1 MNVAPEKTARE
12 PLAPHY
18 NDLAGSLQAAKAMLA
33 RGVADRRASCHT
45 PTIATIGT
53 DGRPRLRIVV
63 LRAFD
68 PAQVIL
74 RFNTDTRSEKW
85 AELQRDPRI
94 SLHAY
99 DPGAKV
105 QLRIDGLASLH
116 RDDEMAQASWDA
128 SRSFSRACYGVLPG
142 PGSAMEAGD
151 AFTLPASP
159 DEIEAGRA
167 FFGTVRIKAH
177 SIEWLYLAHAGHR
190 RALFAPGEGGWRG
203 RWLTP

>member
-1 MNVAPEKTARE
+1 MNTEPLKPAKE

-33 RGVADRRASCHT
+33 RGVADRRSGCHT
-45 PTIATIGT
+45 PTIATLGL
-53 DGRPRLRIVV
+53 DGRPRLRTVV

-68 PAQVIL
+68 PEQCVL
-74 RFNTDTRSEKW
+74 RFNTDIRSEKW

-105 QLRIDGLASLH
+105 QLRIDGTASLH
-116 RDDEMAQASWDA
+116 CDDPIAQAAWDA
-128 SRSFSRACYGVLPG
+128 SRSFSRACYGVMPG
-142 PGSAMEAGD
+142 PGVALDMGD
-151 AFTLPASP
+151 AFTLPVSS

-167 FFGTVRIKAH
+167 FFGTVRITAL
-177 SIEWLYLAHAGHR
+177 SLEWLYLAHAGHR
-190 RALFAPGEGGWRG
+190 RALFSAGEAGWQG